1 MSSEVSQDD
10 WPKVELLRVESRQ
23 SPQWSKM
30 VELVPIFSRSPY
42 GDWCL
47 FFTGL
52 CGDDVGIDWKDSG
65 FALCSPAD
73 AAKITERFAEAADEA
88 NEEFRA
94 FLGRGLLNSDDMKN
108 QRRIRDLIL
117 LEGSAAATE
126 NLGGSP
132 CAPQ

>member
-1 MSSEVSQDD
+1 MSSEVSQEA

-52 CGDDVGIDWKDSG
+52 CEDDVEIDWKDSG
-65 FALCSPAD
+65 FALCSPGD
-73 AAKITERFAEAADEA
+73 AAKISKRLAEAADEA

-94 FLGRGLLNSDDMKN
+94 FLGRGLLNPNDVEN

-117 LEGSAAATE
+117 LEGSVAASE